1 MKISYRNTA
10 LGLIDNPK
18 SFTFGFPDP
27 DITPTLS
34 PQELKAFGYSLIDSS
49 EQLRILVGDNVQY
62 VSHSF
67 MEAFHAGKSKLAA
80 VFDKEEITEGG
91 VIITGGVT
99 NGFTHWHTY
108 YYFVETTIE
117 NGTWNFN
124 VLFIDFSK
132 HAKADECALDIY
144 ISRKVYNADVL
155 DKKLIWNGYLKD
167 GRDENYWSGWI
178 IAFVLFKKYCELET
192 KIIAPKSANKHIGTK
207 YVNETDKRIKVLDST
222 WFTTIVRSEG
232 FHVRGHFRMQP
243 YGPDLSQRK
252 LIWIADFDKEGY
264 TRKAKILN
272 QQTG

>member
-1 MKISYRNTA
+1 MKINYKNTA

-18 SFTFGFPDP
+18 HFSFCFPDP
-27 DITPTLS
+27 DITPKLT
-34 PQELKAFGYSLIDSS
+34 PAELKTFGYSLIDSS
-49 EQLRILVGDNVQY
+49 EQLKALCGNNIQY

-67 MEAFHAGKSKLAA
+67 MEAFALGKSKLSA
-80 VFDKEEITEGG
+80 VFDKEEMTEGG

-117 NGTWNFN
+117 NGKWNFDL
-124 VLFIDFSK
+124 LFIDFSK
-132 HAKADECALDIY
+132 HSKTDEFALDIY
-144 ISRKVYNADVL
+144 ISRKISDEEL
-155 DKKLIWNGYLKD
+155 SDKNLIWDGYLKD

-192 KIIAPKSANKHIGTK
+192 KVVPAKSVNKYIGTK
-207 YVNETDKRIKVLDST
+207 YVNETDKRIKILDST

-243 YGPDLSQRK
+243 YGPGMSQKK
-252 LIWIADFDKEGY
+252 LIWISDFDKEGY

-272 QQTG
+272 TQ

>member
-1 MKISYRNTA
+1 MKINYKNTA
-10 LGLIDNPK
+10 LGLINDPERF
-18 SFTFGFPDP
+18 SFGFPDP
-27 DITPTLS
+27 DITPAMS
-34 PQELKAFGYSLIDSS
+34 PAELKTFGYSLIDSS
-49 EQLRILVGDNVQY
+49 QQLKNLVGDNVQY
-62 VSHSF
+62 VSQSF

-80 VFDKEEITEGG
+80 VFDKEEIKEGG

-117 NGTWNFN
+117 NGKWNFN
-124 VLFIDFSK
+124 LLFIDFSK

-144 ISRKVYNADVL
+144 ISRMLNNEEVV
-155 DKKLIWNGYLKD
+155 DKNLIWNSYLKD

-192 KIIAPKSANKHIGTK
+192 KIIKPESVNTHVGTK
-207 YVNETDKRIKVLDST
+207 YVNETNNRIKILDST

-243 YGPDLSQRK
+243 CGPGLSQRK
-252 LIWIADFDKEGY
+252 LIWVSDFDKEGY
-264 TRKAKILN
+264 TRKARILTNEN
-272 QQTG
+272 Q